1 MHTFWSAIFIL
12 AFVAAASD
20 ASPTYQLV
28 WADEFSGTTINMTN
42 WSYYLGIHAT
52 GANINTAESVM
63 VKGGNLVITPTCQNG
78 DIYSGRVET
87 KRKVTM
93 TQGRLEVRAKMPF
106 GNWLWPAIWLW
117 SQGGFTNELD
127 LVEMAGYEPNMA
139 EGSVHLYSA
148 NKSNPLVSYSNQRY
162 TLLFDTTED
171 FHVYAMN
178 WTSDTVSY
186 SVDDI
191 QIGSVNYKAMLPS
204 ENLSSDQMFVV
215 LNAAVGGYYFG
226 PEVPKDDATLCTDSS
241 KWTPMLVDYAR
252 IYRDISREVATT
264 ETAIQIT
271 TQTIPPQN
279 THVGNIWIT
288 KNSFASKVQASFF
301 CCLSLLILSL

>member
-1 MHTFWSAIFIL
+1 MNAFLSALFL
-12 AFVAAASD
+12 LAAAAAPSD
-20 ASPTYQLV
+20 ASPTYRLV
-28 WADEFSGTTINMTN
+28 WADEFSGKTLNMTN

-52 GANINTAESVM
+52 GANINTAGSVT
-63 VKGGNLVITPTCQNG
+63 VKDGNLVITPRCRNST
-78 DIYSGRVET
+78 IYSGRVET

-93 TQGRLEVRAKMPF
+93 TLGRLEVRAKMPY

-148 NKSNPLVSYSNQRY
+148 NKSNPLVSYSNRRY
-162 TLLFDTTED
+162 PLPFDMTED

-204 ENLSSDQMFVV
+204 ENLSRTKMFLV

-226 PEVPKDDATLCTDSS
+226 PEVPKNATDLCFDSK
-241 KWTPMLVDYAR
+241 KWKPMLVDYAR
-252 IYRDISREVATT
+252 IY
-264 ETAIQIT
+264 
-271 TQTIPPQN
+271 
-279 THVGNIWIT
+279 
-288 KNSFASKVQASFF
+288 K
-301 CCLSLLILSL
+301 LI